1 MASPRLDL
9 FLRLSAMAALLG
21 GILVLPVPGLPTP
34 MAPYA
39 SWTLLLVLLAGGW
52 TAGLLVSRLRAS
64 PVLGEILFGMAW
76 VAALGMPALN
86 FLPGLLP
93 LAILV
98 LMLYLAST
106 LKPGDFPQAI
116 TWSAAFF
123 GFLFPAI
130 ATFGLLALQPGIS
143 HKAALL
149 GGLVLG
155 GTTLAVRGRSLSDLY
170 VRDAHL
176 QDALPGVV
184 SATVMLVMAGF
195 ALLHAPVGTVAF
207 FGLSLAI
214 GQWGIRPLIHA
225 ISGMGRAAILLFSL
239 LSALAFGLMAQ
250 RLGLPP
256 LVGAFMAGLFFRINI
271 VGRPLHA
278 ALDNLLRNGLVHV
291 LAPLVYV
298 GIGLHFPMHVLNEA
312 LVPALLLVPA
322 ALLGK
327 VGGIML
333 GFRLSGSS
341 WREGGAVGT
350 SLIGRGALEFI
361 LLWTL
366 YQAGWLTDVLFGAL
380 LLTMAV
386 SLLLE
391 PILRLY
397 SNHLVRAN
405 GSRSS
410 VSRGRTGVLLVGG
423 GPLARKLAHVLQT
436 GGEPVTLLDRNP
448 GVVEKARADGLQAV
462 AGNALDEESLL
473 QAGAGRVRYLITLM
487 PNAEL
492 NTLVAQVARTALDVP
507 AVLVPRLDTRATA
520 DDDARA
526 HLSAQILFGASFR
539 LNDWDYHADRGHLEV
554 VEVPIQD
561 DRRPIPT
568 PTRLPVALRRGTSVT
583 PYHHALVVQRGDV
596 LLALQRTD
604 IGFMPEQD
612 RFDALARTCSVLDL
626 AGPLP
631 MVVFFDRVAAALG
644 PKLGMEPDA
653 LSTQLMQRE
662 AASNTVILPGLAIPH
677 VIVPGQRRFEM
688 LICRCREGI
697 QFPDQP
703 QPVRAA
709 FVLVST
715 PDERNFHLRAL
726 SAIAQIV
733 QQEGFESA
741 WDAAPS
747 EERLRTIMLNT
758 DRLRG

>member
-1 MASPRLDL
+1 
-9 FLRLSAMAALLG
+9 MAALLG
-21 GILVLPVPGLPTP
+21 GILVLPVPGLPAP
-34 MAPYA
+34 VAPYSDWA
-39 SWTLLLVLLAGGW
+39 FLLLVLAGGW

-64 PVLGEILFGMAW
+64 PVLGEIVFGMGW
-76 VAALGMPALN
+76 VVFFGAPAIG
-86 FLPGLLP
+86 FFSAFLP

-98 LMLYLAST
+98 LLLYLAST
-106 LKPGDFPQAI
+106 LKRGDYPQAV
-116 TWSAAFF
+116 TWTAAFF
-123 GFLFPAI
+123 GFLFPAV
-130 ATFGLLALQPGIS
+130 ATFGILALQPGIS
-143 HKAALL
+143 YSAALL

-184 SATVMLVMAGF
+184 SATVVLVMVGF
-195 ALLHAPVGTVAF
+195 ALVQAPLGAVLF
-207 FGLSLAI
+207 FVLALSI

-256 LVGAFMAGLFFRINI
+256 LVGAFTAGLFFRISI

-291 LAPLVYV
+291 MAPLVYV
-298 GIGLHFPMHVLNEA
+298 GIGLHFPMHILRDA
-312 LVPALLLVPA
+312 LGPAMILIPA

-333 GFRLSGSS
+333 GFRLSGFS
-341 WREGGAVGT
+341 WREGGAIGT

-380 LLTMAV
+380 LLTMTV
-386 SLLLE
+386 SLLME
-391 PILRLY
+391 PLLRVY
-397 SNHLVRAN
+397 SNHLVRTSA
-405 GSRSS
+405 SRSS
-410 VSRGRTGVLLVGG
+410 VSRGRSGVLLVGG
-423 GPLARKLAHVLQT
+423 GPLARQLARVLQT

-448 GVVEKARADGLQAV
+448 GVVEKARAEGLQAV

-507 AVLVPRLDTRATA
+507 AVLVPRLDARATA

-539 LNDWDYHADRGHLEV
+539 LNDWDYHSDRGHLEV

-568 PTRLPVALRRGTSVT
+568 PTRLPVALRRGTTVT
-583 PYHHALVVQRGDV
+583 PYHHALVLQRGDF

-604 IGFMPEQD
+604 IGMMPEQD
-612 RFDALARTCSVLDL
+612 RFDALARTCTVLDF

-703 QPVRAA
+703 QAVRAA

-741 WDAAPS
+741 WDAATS